1 MTDYEDLM
9 KRCQRGAT
17 NLNDANNLLAECY
30 GMLGQLGAQ
39 AETVARAYAIA
50 GDREHELRTELA
62 ALRKD
67 ADKWKIVQRCMEVLQ
82 TDERNASIWSTCS
95 RLLISTAHKMN
106 SAVSTVLEEG
116 VTIGEEP
123 IGDWRVT
130 VERVNMSKE
139 G

>member
-1 MTDYEDLM
+1 MTDYEDLQ

-30 GMLGQLGAQ
+30 GVVGELGAQ
-39 AETVARAYAIA
+39 ADTMAKAYVIA
-50 GDREHELRTELA
+50 SELEHELRTELA

-67 ADKWKIVQRCMEVLQ
+67 AEKWKIVQRCMDMLQ
-82 TDERNASIWSTCS
+82 SDERNASIWSACS
-95 RLLISTAHKMN
+95 LLLISAAHKLN

-116 VTIGEEP
+116 VTIGEEEV
-123 IGDWRVT
+123 GDWRVT